1 MAPCLPRGVNV
12 LVFGSLVFVGSFIF
26 WLNQLFWGQKL
37 IFTVTAL
44 HELNQTTTGI
54 LFEFVCDAAPT
65 KTSKLLCSENSVLNL
80 PD

>member
-1 MAPCLPRGVNV
+1 M
-12 LVFGSLVFVGSFIF
+12 F

-44 HELNQTTTGI
+44 HELNEPTTGI
-54 LFEFVCDAAPT
+54 LFESFCDAAPQQA
-65 KTSKLLCSENSVLNL
+65 SKLLCSENSVLNL